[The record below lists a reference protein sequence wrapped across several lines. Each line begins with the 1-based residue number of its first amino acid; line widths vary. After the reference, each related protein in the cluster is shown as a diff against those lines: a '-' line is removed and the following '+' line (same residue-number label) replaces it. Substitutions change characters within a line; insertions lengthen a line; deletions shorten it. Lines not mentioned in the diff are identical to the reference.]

1 MVVVVEVGLAEAPA
15 REVVVVVVLAGTVVL
30 VDVEVGVVPGVRAA
44 LGEVV
49 VVGATGDV
57 VVVVVELGAVP
68 FRSAP
73 PKNVCPEPDC
83 PRTTADSGFCATSS
97 MIVSVAIAIT
107 SAPTAAPSTGT
118 RMSRQLRFGG
128 RRRTDPAT
136 LSGAPRPASPSR
148 AEEPA
153 RFPGGDGYLRS
164 RSERR
169 SGRWSAARRRRAWAR
184 RIDEL

>member
-30 VDVEVGVVPGVRAA
+30 VDVEVGVVPGVRAT

-128 RRRTDPAT
+128 RRRTDPGHAVRSAEAGQPVEGGGAGP
-136 LSGAPRPASPSR
+136 LS
-148 AEEPA
+148 
-153 RFPGGDGYLRS
+153 
-164 RSERR
+164 
-169 SGRWSAARRRRAWAR
+169 RRRWVPALPVGAKERALVGGPAEAR
-184 RIDEL
+184 MGPSNR